1 VGVSDP
7 VHRER
12 GVDAT
17 TRLVYFWNGDTMPWR
32 KILIG
37 LAVLGSLV
45 VLCGYL
51 VLSSAPFGAA
61 ATGERLARIES
72 HPRFRDGAFTNVEPQ
87 ASTGFAD
94 LLTYLKSQ
102 FFYDEVRVPPNPIPV
117 VPVTTEQT
125 RLRAED
131 SLRAFW
137 IGHSSV
143 YVEIDGVRVLTDPV
157 FSEYASPFDIG
168 PKRFHPPPIAL
179 DELPKIDAVVISHDH
194 YDHLDHRTVA
204 ALAEGGT
211 EFFVPLG
218 VGAHLERWGIAPD
231 QIHDLDWW
239 EERQLGNLRIVST
252 PTRHYSGRGL
262 GDYKAKLWSSWAIV
276 GPSHRFYYSGD
287 TGYSS
292 HFKEIGEKLGPF
304 DLTLIKVGAYGPG
317 QAWIDVHMEPEPAM
331 RAHLDV
337 GGETL
342 LPVHW
347 ATFNLANHDWDE
359 PIRRTVAEGAR
370 LEIDV
375 VTPRIGEWIEAPGS
389 QPSQAWWEGI
399 R

>member
-1 VGVSDP
+1 
-7 VHRER
+7 
-12 GVDAT
+12 
-17 TRLVYFWNGDTMPWR
+17 MPWR

-45 VLCGYL
+45 ALCGYL

-179 DELPKIDAVVISHDH
+179 D
-194 YDHLDHRTVA
+194 
-204 ALAEGGT
+204 
-211 EFFVPLG
+211 
-218 VGAHLERWGIAPD
+218 
-231 QIHDLDWW
+231 
-239 EERQLGNLRIVST
+239 
-252 PTRHYSGRGL
+252 
-262 GDYKAKLWSSWAIV
+262 
-276 GPSHRFYYSGD
+276 
-287 TGYSS
+287 
-292 HFKEIGEKLGPF
+292 
-304 DLTLIKVGAYGPG
+304 
-317 QAWIDVHMEPEPAM
+317 
-331 RAHLDV
+331 
-337 GGETL
+337 
-342 LPVHW
+342 
-347 ATFNLANHDWDE
+347 
-359 PIRRTVAEGAR
+359 
-370 LEIDV
+370 
-375 VTPRIGEWIEAPGS
+375 
-389 QPSQAWWEGI
+389 
-399 R
+399 

>member
-1 VGVSDP
+1 
-7 VHRER
+7 
-12 GVDAT
+12 
-17 TRLVYFWNGDTMPWR
+17 
-32 KILIG
+32 
-37 LAVLGSLV
+37 
-45 VLCGYL
+45 
-51 VLSSAPFGAA
+51 
-61 ATGERLARIES
+61 
-72 HPRFRDGAFTNVEPQ
+72 
-87 ASTGFAD
+87 
-94 LLTYLKSQ
+94 
-102 FFYDEVRVPPNPIPV
+102 
-117 VPVTTEQT
+117 
-125 RLRAED
+125 
-131 SLRAFW
+131 
-137 IGHSSV
+137 
-143 YVEIDGVRVLTDPV
+143 
-157 FSEYASPFDIG
+157 
-168 PKRFHPPPIAL
+168 
-179 DELPKIDAVVISHDH
+179 
-194 YDHLDHRTVA
+194 
-204 ALAEGGT
+204 
-211 EFFVPLG
+211 
-218 VGAHLERWGIAPD
+218 
-231 QIHDLDWW
+231 
-239 EERQLGNLRIVST
+239 
-252 PTRHYSGRGL
+252 L